1 MAKIAFRLI
10 DNNTG
15 EEVSASDDFGFAAV
29 PNIDHRLNDPEL
41 IERYGG
47 PAVVQRVVEADGGY
61 DIYIDGTEQHLN
73 TGDVDGD

>member
-1 MAKIAFRLI
+1 MANIRFRLI

-15 EEVSASDDFGFAAV
+15 EEVSASDDFAFATVPAV
-29 PNIDHRLNDPEL
+29 QHHINDPEL

-47 PAVVQRVVEADGGY
+47 PAVVQKVVETGGGY

-73 TGDVDGD
+73 TGDADGD